1 MGPSGSYGGKGGGTC
16 ATPLAVTG
24 LSRIIAAVA
33 IGVRV
38 GAVSEAV
45 AAAVIL
51 VAVFT
56 WASSPVL
63 FTKVYR
69 GEDVPARA

>member
-1 MGPSGSYGGKGGGTC
+1 MGPGGSYAGKGGGTC

-24 LSRIIAAVA
+24 LSPIIA
-33 IGVRV
+33 
-38 GAVSEAV
+38 

-56 WASSPVL
+56 CTISPVP